1 MHPLALKALFE
12 SYRFTV
18 AHEAELK
25 EAVCQILVK
34 QGIEFQLEVWLNKK
48 DRVDL
53 MVGSVGIELKVRSV
67 RPALIEQIWRYL
79 KDPRIQSLLLVTTQR
94 TVSLPPVLLDKP
106 VFLVHARGI

>member
-1 MHPLALKALFE
+1 MTPQELKCLIE

-25 EAVCQILVK
+25 EAVCQILMK
-34 QGIEFQLEVWLNKK
+34 RGIEFQSEVRLGPK
-48 DRVDL
+48 DRIDL
-53 MVGSVGIELKVRSV
+53 LVGTVGIELKVRSI

-79 KDPRIQSLLLVTTQR
+79 KHPGIQSLLLVTTQR

-106 VFLVHARGI
+106 VFLVHARGM